1 MTGEVQEATPDVG
14 SVPAQLTWTAW
25 LYQPF
30 TSAVRPGVAVTV
42 GAVSSNLSG
51 KETVEL
57 VFPALSVQLPFG
69 AAVPLSGPV

>member
-1 MTGEVQEATPDVG
+1 VTGEVQEATPDVG

-42 GAVSSNLSG
+42 GGVSSNLSG

-69 AAVPLSGPV
+69 AAEPLSGPL